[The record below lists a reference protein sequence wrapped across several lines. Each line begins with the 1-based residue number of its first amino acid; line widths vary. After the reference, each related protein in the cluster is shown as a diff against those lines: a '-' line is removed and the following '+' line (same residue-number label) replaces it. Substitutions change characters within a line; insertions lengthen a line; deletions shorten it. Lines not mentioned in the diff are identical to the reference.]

1 MYTFVMALACAAMLC
16 GSAQA
21 QQPMSF
27 DDALQTAYTN
37 SHGLKQSDAAVREKE
52 RLAAARKAL
61 YLPTIGLSASAV
73 RLPEDLT
80 LDLTPVKNTIT
91 PLYQTLGTYGT
102 FAGPSTGNPATQPY
116 ADAAA
121 TQKVREGMN
130 AGLAQLEAAE
140 WNTVIQKKQFGMV
153 DVNAQWVLYAGGKIR
168 AANKIATLQTEESR
182 ADYNKKKSELF
193 AAIVQQYY
201 GLALARHATELRQQ
215 ADDAMKRH
223 LTDAEKMYDQ
233 GMLSQAELLR
243 IRMGQSETQREL
255 MKARRNESLVNTAL
269 RNAMAADS
277 SASIVPVS
285 PLFVPV
291 TVEPAQYFIDLAK
304 QNNPSIQ
311 QLDLKYRQT
320 QQNVK
325 VERSELLPS
334 VAMMGMYDI
343 YNVDLS
349 PMMPEWMVGVGLK
362 WTIFEGNA
370 RVNKL
375 KAAKLKSVQVQEM
388 TADAELN
395 ISTMIE
401 KLHSDMLSGM
411 EQIEQLETAQAFAE
425 EYVRAREK
433 AFAQEMANAA
443 ELSDARLALAK
454 VSIDRYQAMYQV
466 DLALAQILYLSGDSD
481 RFGEYQASAK

>member
-1 MYTFVMALACAAMLC
+1 MRNKIN
-16 GSAQA
+16 Q
-21 QQPMSF
+21 
-27 DDALQTAYTN
+27 
-37 SHGLKQSDAAVREKE
+37 
-52 RLAAARKAL
+52 
-61 YLPTIGLSASAV
+61 
-73 RLPEDLT
+73 
-80 LDLTPVKNTIT
+80 
-91 PLYQTLGTYGT
+91 
-102 FAGPSTGNPATQPY
+102 
-116 ADAAA
+116 
-121 TQKVREGMN
+121 
-130 AGLAQLEAAE
+130 GLAEVE
-140 WNTVIQKKQFGMV
+140 SHNWNTVIQKKQFGMV

-277 SASIVPVS
+277 SASILPMS